1 MMPTKARKLG
11 ILAGGGEL
19 PRLLIDACQRT
30 GRAVFVIAFKAQCDP
45 ETVEGVDHAWVGV
58 GKAGKSIEHLKAN
71 GVEELVMAGRIKK
84 PSMAQLMPDVRTLKF
99 FASGVLNKGDDT
111 LLSAIVQSLES
122 EEGFRMVGVQ
132 DVMPELLAPEGVLG
146 SVTPSDA
153 DQGSIA
159 SAIHAA
165 LELGEKDLGQAA
177 VAHEGRVVALEERA
191 GTDAMLKS
199 LIGNAQAKGAVLA
212 KMLKPGQERRAD
224 LPTIGVATIENA
236 MLAGLSGVVV
246 EAGASL
252 IINQNAVID
261 AANAAGLFVVG
272 VKP

>member
-1 MMPTKARKLG
+1 MMPARAAKLG

-19 PRLLIDACQRT
+19 PRLLIDACQRI
-30 GRAVFVIAFKAQCDP
+30 GRDVFVIAFKAQCDP
-45 ETVEGVDHAWVGV
+45 KTVVGVDHAWVGV

-71 GVEELVMAGRIKK
+71 AVEELVMAGSIKK
-84 PSMAQLMPDVRTLKF
+84 PSIAQLMPDARTLKF

-111 LLSAIVQSLES
+111 LLSAIVQSLEA
-122 EEGFRMVGVQ
+122 EEGFRMVGVH
-132 DVMPELLAPEGVLG
+132 DVMPELLCPEGVLG
-146 SVTPSDA
+146 SVIPSDA
-153 DQGSIA
+153 DQASILT
-159 SAIHAA
+159 AIHAA
-165 LELGEKDLGQAA
+165 IELGEKDLGQAA
-177 VAHEGRVVALEERA
+177 VAHEGRIVALEERA

-199 LIGNAQAKGAVLA
+199 LGGNSDAKGAVLA

-236 MLAGLSGVVV
+236 ARAGLGGVVI

-252 IINQNAVID
+252 IINRDAVIRT
-261 AANAAGLFVVG
+261 ANAAGLFVVG